1 MAPGSLKAHVH
12 PKCIARPVLQKK
24 KTFRVVE
31 NRCLQPFRVVSSRN
45 APQKW
50 KPIKTLHPWQK
61 NRIVSKQKHKQAKP
75 FGWTWAF
82 KFRPSSCFRK
92 QISVQEKAN
101 FLVASLEQSL
111 PLLELCTF
119 KIILHTI
126 AENVSNHYL
135 RTAAHN
141 NRKVFLGSN
150 PGRQGQ
156 RRFV

>member
-1 MAPGSLKAHVH
+1 MFTLNALRALYSRKKNLPRSWKSLPSAISRSIVTQRSSK
-12 PKCIARPVLQKK
+12 
-24 KTFRVVE
+24 VE
-31 NRCLQPFRVVSSRN
+31 ANQN
-45 APQKW
+45 TAYA
-50 KPIKTLHPWQK
+50 HPWQK

-126 AENVSNHYL
+126 AENVSNHHL

>member
-1 MAPGSLKAHVH
+1 MLHGRDMAPGSLKAHVH

-24 KTFRVVE
+24 KNISRSIVTQRSSKVE
-31 NRCLQPFRVVSSRN
+31 TNQNTASLTKESNRF
-45 APQKW
+45 
-50 KPIKTLHPWQK
+50 KTK
-61 NRIVSKQKHKQAKP
+61 TQAGKAA
-75 FGWTWAF
+75 GWTWAF

-119 KIILHTI
+119 KIILHTV
-126 AENVSNHYL
+126 AENVSNHHL

-156 RRFV
+156 RRFL